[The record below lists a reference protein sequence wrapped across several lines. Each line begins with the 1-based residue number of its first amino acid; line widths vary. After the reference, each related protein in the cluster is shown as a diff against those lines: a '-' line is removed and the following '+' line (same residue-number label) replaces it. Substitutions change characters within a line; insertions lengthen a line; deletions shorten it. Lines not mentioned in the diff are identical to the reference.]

1 MTPLMAVYRILASI
15 ALPFAARRTVAKLRK
30 GGIDVHRTHE
40 RLGHATLE
48 RGLGDLIWIHAASVG
63 ESKSALI
70 LIERLLAL
78 APSAQVLVTTGT
90 ASSAKVLLPRLPH
103 RAFHQFA
110 PLDGR
115 GPVKRFLH
123 HWRPQIGIFIESE
136 IWPNMI
142 SCTHAQDVPLA
153 LLNAR
158 LSERSA
164 RNWARAPKTA
174 RSMFGS
180 FGIIHTQ
187 DTRTARNIGALGLT
201 HARIGVNLKS
211 VLLPPTTE
219 DLACAR
225 LEKQFGSRP
234 LWAAVSTHPGED
246 EIIIEAHHRL
256 RQLHPDPA
264 LILAPRH
271 PNRAPAIRAMCQGH
285 SIAQRSRDDV
295 PDTETS
301 IYLADTL
308 GETDLWF
315 KLAPLVCLCG
325 SFGDA
330 GGHTPFEPAAAG
342 TAILH
347 GPRYANFEEV
357 YAKFT
362 QTEASLEVDNA
373 ETLAASLDFLIK
385 HPDHARALRE
395 NAQPLLEAGLQDLDR
410 LAVQCL
416 KLAGIEQR

>member
-1 MTPLMAVYRILASI
+1 MTALTAAYRVLASI
-15 ALPFAARRTVAKLRK
+15 ALPFAARRTVAKLRQ

-70 LIERLLAL
+70 LIERLLAM
-78 APSAQVLVTTGT
+78 APTAQILVTTGT
-90 ASSAKVLLPRLPH
+90 ASSAKVLAPRLPS

-115 GPVKRFLH
+115 GPIKRFLR

-136 IWPNMI
+136 IWPNLI
-142 SCTHAQDVPLA
+142 NCAHDQGVPLA

-158 LSERSA
+158 LSEGSA
-164 RNWARAPKTA
+164 RNWSRAPKTA
-174 RSMFGS
+174 RDIFGL

-187 DTRTARNIGALGLT
+187 DTRTARALGALGLT

-211 VLLPPTTE
+211 VLLPPRINE
-219 DLACAR
+219 LARAR
-225 LEKQFGSRP
+225 LEKQFGPRP

-246 EIIIEAHHRL
+246 EIMIKAHHQL
-256 RQLHPDPA
+256 RQSHPNAA
-264 LILAPRH
+264 LILVPRH
-271 PNRAPAIRAMCQGH
+271 PERARGIRLLCEGH
-285 SIAQRSRDDV
+285 SIAQRSLEEM

-315 KLAPLVCLCG
+315 NLADLVCLCG
-325 SFGDA
+325 SFSDV

-342 TAILH
+342 AAILH
-347 GPRYANFEEV
+347 GPHYSNFEEV
-357 YAKFT
+357 YAKFS
-362 QTEASLEVDNA
+362 EAGASLQVHDA
-373 ETLAASLDFLIK
+373 ETLAESLDLLIRQ
-385 HPDHARALRE
+385 PDHARALGE
-395 NAQPLLEAGLQDLDR
+395 NARPLAKAGLEELDR
-410 LAVQCL
+410 LAAQCL
-416 KLAGIEQR
+416 TLAGIERN